1 VRLRELS
8 SMTQKLTRTYTTEAY
23 VEELTYNTQHGTL
36 TLTITVI
43 PHENEPPRIYVSN
56 EELQLHQRLRC
67 THTSRV
73 DNFAQV
79 YYYGSVCVAMHGEWE
94 YMLELKLV
102 DIKSI
107 RTPIVDELMGK
118 DPSAEPERRWTL
130 VPKLLQCTQVPLANE
145 TRDIPEEVFPQ

>member
-1 VRLRELS
+1 
-8 SMTQKLTRTYTTEAY
+8 MTHKLTRAYTTEAY
-23 VEELTYNTQHGTL
+23 VEELTYNTQHGM
-36 TLTITVI
+36 LTITVAVF

-73 DNFAQV
+73 EAFAQV
-79 YYYGSVCVAMHGEWE
+79 YYYAPVCVAMHSDWE

-102 DIKSI
+102 DVKPI
-107 RTPIVDELMGK
+107 RTSIVDELMGK

-130 VPKLLQCTQVPLANE
+130 VPTLRQCIKVPLANE
-145 TRDIPEEVFPQ
+145 KRDIPEEVFTR

>member
-1 VRLRELS
+1 
-8 SMTQKLTRTYTTEAY
+8 MTHKLTRAYTTEAY
-23 VEELTYNTQHGTL
+23 VEELTYNTQHGM
-36 TLTITVI
+36 LTITVAVF

-79 YYYGSVCVAMHGEWE
+79 YYYGPVCVAIHDDWE

-102 DIKSI
+102 DVKPI
-107 RTPIVDELMGK
+107 RTPVVDELLGK
-118 DPSAEPERRWTL
+118 DPSAEPDRRWTL
-130 VPKLLQCTQVPLANE
+130 IPRLVQCIEVPPANE
-145 TRDIPEEVFPQ
+145 TRDIPAEVFTR